1 MKIFRFKRQFI
12 ALLLCM
18 TMILG
23 LMPGTANA
31 LELTTTDEGLSLSGD
46 SGSSEVIALREE
58 NIKHFDMGNG
68 TFQAIA
74 YSHPVHKLDS
84 DGNWQDI
91 DFGMTLTGTRSNRV
105 YANEEAGA
113 AFAENYVANQPIMTL
128 SDEENAISMSL
139 ISTNVNSAARL
150 NTNTT
155 IAAEVTNPQN
165 SFQTIEDAKS
175 ADFSSKIL
183 YEEVLPGVDLE
194 YIVDPGTV
202 KENIIV
208 NEKATAYQYSFALNL
223 TGLYPVMQD
232 DGSIIVYDQDADTK
246 EYEIPAPFMYDA
258 LGNVSEDVAYALI
271 GSGNTYTLTVTANA
285 DWINTEGRSFP
296 VTIDPSYVISTE
308 TTYDTYIDS
317 DNPDTARGSN
327 SMLWVRS
334 NRISYI
340 KVPTPS
346 IPSYAEV
353 DWAALTAFYYY
364 FDYVTSGAVNVSAHR
379 VTGGSWNEDTLTWN
393 SIANVSNYGL
403 STATLDTVTAA
414 AGSAT
419 ASNPAQANFFITS
432 TFKNWVNGTTSN
444 YGIGLRY
451 ATGSTNLSVVFKS
464 SEASYTYRPR
474 ITYQYSYEEESL
486 VSALVE
492 YGFASSSEVVST
504 SDGFSL
510 LLRPLS
516 SVFSAAGI
524 SSLAEDSSGSSTRSC
539 ANYYDDWFVFSVDTS
554 SGVANGLVK
563 MREQESD
570 SYDGNDPGVTVSFVS
585 LSRNVVIGH
594 LLSPTTAESYEL
606 LCALDKVTGPGS
618 YEYDGVLANYF
629 KSARADAPYLIA
641 EEYVEL
647 IAKKCTSGGV
657 LQAPDNYTAILTE
670 IEEINELLENPWLD
684 NETRLVYIN
693 QLSDLSR
700 VPDAIEQNNS
710 NAGYN
715 VYNNSNNTILIG
727 NAYNLTSYEKYAI
740 LATHTG
746 NVTFN
751 SFAAEVQFHADALD
765 DYLSS
770 LPAYYEAALRAD
782 MAIGEEY
789 ESGMFDDYY
798 DLDSSIVQTQIQ
810 YHGEY

>member
-1 MKIFRFKRQFI
+1 MKIFKFKRQFI

-31 LELTTTDEGLSLSGD
+31 LELTTTNEGLSLSGD

-91 DFGMTLTGTRSNRV
+91 DFGMTLTGTRSSRV

-139 ISTNVNSAARL
+139 ITTNVNSAARL

-183 YEEVLPGVDLE
+183 YEEVFPGVDLE

-208 NEKATAYQYSFALNL
+208 NEKATTYQYSFALNL

-285 DWINTEGRSFP
+285 DWINTEGRNFP
-296 VTIDPSYVISTE
+296 VTIDPTYVVSTE
-308 TTYDTYIDS
+308 DTYDTYIDGDS
-317 DNPDTARGSN
+317 PDTPHGSN

-334 NRISYI
+334 NRVSYI
-340 KVPTPS
+340 RVPTPS
-346 IPSYAEV
+346 VPDGSSV
-353 DWAALTAFYYY
+353 DWAELVAYYYY

-379 VTGGSWNEDTLTWN
+379 VTGGSWNEDALTWN

-419 ASNPAQANFFITS
+419 ASSPAQANFTITD
-432 TFKNWVNGTTSN
+432 TFKNWVNGTNSN
-444 YGIGLRY
+444 YGIGLKY

-474 ITYQYSYEEESL
+474 ITYQYTPYVATVNCYFDNGYSVY
-486 VSALVE
+486 
-492 YGFASSSEVVST
+492 YGETNAVSSSE
-504 SDGFSL
+504 
-510 LLRPLS
+510 
-516 SVFSAAGI
+516 I
-524 SSLAEDSSGSSTRSC
+524 SSYLVAIKERYLELLGLHLNISTIS
-539 ANYYDDWFVFSVDTS
+539 YYASPIDICKGTVTS
-554 SGVANGLVK
+554 SN
-563 MREQESD
+563 
-570 SYDGNDPGVTVSFVS
+570 
-585 LSRNVVIGH
+585 
-594 LLSPTTAESYEL
+594 
-606 LCALDKVTGPGS
+606 
-618 YEYDGVLANYF
+618 
-629 KSARADAPYLIA
+629 
-641 EEYVEL
+641 
-647 IAKKCTSGGV
+647 
-657 LQAPDNYTAILTE
+657 
-670 IEEINELLENPWLD
+670 INELCSCGNDHTNRDNVLLHFKNTFPGNDTTTTVYWTGHRILSVETNGNTNENRSCSW
-684 NETRLVYIN
+684 
-693 QLSDLSR
+693 
-700 VPDAIEQNNS
+700 
-710 NAGYN
+710 
-715 VYNNSNNTILIG
+715 YNNIYMLERNVNNREIASIG
-727 NAYNLTSYEKYAI
+727 VLMHELNHQYGAPDHYHE
-740 LATHTG
+740 LA
-746 NVTFN
+746 
-751 SFAAEVQFHADALD
+751 
-765 DYLSS
+765 
-770 LPAYYEAALRAD
+770 
-782 MAIGEEY
+782 
-789 ESGMFDDYY
+789 
-798 DLDSSIVQTQIQ
+798 DSSDESSCKFKDICSTCGVNPRPSTCIMNSSRKDISPDSIICNACRNDMKT
-810 YHGEY
+810 HLNDHH